1 MKNVSATDV
10 NKIQFEEKKIFITHC
25 FKREKRKKQ
34 KTKNPP
40 KKPTYIESEK
50 TRILIY
56 VYGSS
61 NV

>member
-10 NKIQFEEKKIFITHC
+10 NKIQFEEKKYSSHIVSNVR
-25 FKREKRKKQ
+25 KEKNKKQ
-34 KTKNPP
+34 KKPQ
-40 KKPTYIESEK
+40 KPTYIESEK

-56 VYGSS
+56 IYGSS